1 MENINKT
8 DGNGWTALHYAIDNE
23 FETAVKKLIT
33 RRDVDVDI
41 KNNDNRTAFQLASD
55 WEDIPSDLFKLI
67 SERST
72 NETAREKESFFFST
86 SIVLIFKLILYKIT
100 TFCVAYNF
108 KCSNTNVQ
116 SRLEVYL
123 LHIEIASKHFL
134 NQHRK
139 LASAIKPDPQVE
151 GEKTLSLLRN

>member
-72 NETAREKESFFFST
+72 NETAREK
-86 SIVLIFKLILYKIT
+86 
-100 TFCVAYNF
+100 AYNF
-108 KCSNTNVQ
+108 KCSNPNVQ